1 MAQSDKPVPSAMNT
15 WDFCTNA
22 AIRRASRRLGQLYAE
37 ILAPAGLRTTQYTL
51 LAQIKLLGE
60 PTLRE
65 LAGAMV
71 MDLSALGHT
80 LKPLERDGFL
90 SLVPDK
96 VDRRAR
102 RARLTPKGLAKLA
115 EATALWH
122 KAQSRF
128 DAEFGARKSVALR
141 QALDLIS
148 SEDFAERFSGQ

>member
-1 MAQSDKPVPSAMNT
+1 MNT

-37 ILAPAGLRTTQYTL
+37 VLAPSSLRNTQYTL

-60 PTLRE
+60 PTLRQ
-65 LAGAMV
+65 LADAMV

-90 SLVPDK
+90 SLVPDEA
-96 VDRRAR
+96 DRRAKR
-102 RARLTPKGLAKLA
+102 TRLTPKGLAKLG

-128 DAEFGARKSVALR
+128 DAEFGAKKSAALR

-148 SEDFAERFSGQ
+148 SQDFAGKFAGQ